1 MGPLRAVPSRR
12 GALFPPGSLG
22 PVSPVLDP
30 SGDRI
35 ATVEGAVAEFTW
47 DEAEFE
53 RVARKYGI
61 TKLVVGYTLLGGG
74 NVALMG
80 VALTV
85 IGGRIGPFLCGLGAV
100 YVLYALWFSRAMPK
114 RSWKRLRGR
123 DGPRR
128 LVFSEEGVSTHN
140 DGGDRSEPWALY
152 RFVSE
157 RDGWYLMGRRRRSP
171 DVFVPRRACS
181 SPRDEAVFRALVR
194 SHTRSSLVANA
205 ALDDASLFPPP
216 CE

>member
-74 NVALMG
+74 NVALD
-80 VALTV
+80 
-85 IGGRIGPFLCGLGAV
+85 GGRAH
-100 YVLYALWFSRAMPK
+100 
-114 RSWKRLRGR
+114 R
-123 DGPRR
+123 D
-128 LVFSEEGVSTHN
+128 
-140 DGGDRSEPWALY
+140 
-152 RFVSE
+152 
-157 RDGWYLMGRRRRSP
+157 
-171 DVFVPRRACS
+171 RRAHRTFPLR
-181 SPRDEAVFRALVR
+181 PRSCLCLVR
-194 SHTRSSLVANA
+194 PLVLASHAEKELEKAPREGRT
-205 ALDDASLFPPP
+205 
-216 CE
+216 